1 MSHTVALKEIELV
14 VMIKRRK
21 RKPKSKSFDEAK
33 LTLIDDTRPV
43 SPYENGKDVEIH
55 HVVYNPKAMIKM

>member
-43 SPYENGKDVEIH
+43 SPHENGKNVEIH
-55 HVVYNPKAMIKM
+55 HVIYNP

>member
-1 MSHTVALKEIELV
+1 
-14 VMIKRRK
+14 MIKRRK

-55 HVVYNPKAMIKM
+55 HAIHNH